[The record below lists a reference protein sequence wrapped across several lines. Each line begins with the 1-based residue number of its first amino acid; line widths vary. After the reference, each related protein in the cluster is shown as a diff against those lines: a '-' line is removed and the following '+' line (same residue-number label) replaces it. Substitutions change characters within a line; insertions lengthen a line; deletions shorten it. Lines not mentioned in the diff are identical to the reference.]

1 MYRSERAD
9 RELPVGAR
17 FFDFVGGAVD
27 RARAAG
33 AVAVV
38 VGDFNVAGLE
48 STDPAWPRA
57 PGRLGSATTEL
68 SRMHAWI
75 DDRGLTV
82 VSGAGCSPAEAV
94 TRRSGDHA
102 SEIDYVVVDA
112 GRGVDVVSCATDGD
126 DDGPLVDMYGGGP
139 YTTDHRAIYTRLR
152 VRVLEAR
159 REAAVPRRRV
169 RWGFFLRGVLLFY
182 IDAAAGRGSSTWTL
196 PFVLSRS
203 LAGERPLRRAPSA
216 SHSWS

>member
-1 MYRSERAD
+1 MLYRSERAD

-94 TRRSGDHA
+94 TRRSGLHA

-126 DDGPLVDMYGGGP
+126 DGGPLVAPRVAGSR
-139 YTTDHRAIYTRLR
+139 TRSRARP
-152 VRVLEAR
+152 VC
-159 REAAVPRRRV
+159 PR
-169 RWGFFLRGVLLFY
+169 
-182 IDAAAGRGSSTWTL
+182 
-196 PFVLSRS
+196 
-203 LAGERPLRRAPSA
+203 A
-216 SHSWS
+216 SC